1 MRSAVASASLPVTAD
16 AAPHFTSTT
25 SPHSRRHR
33 GASLSD
39 SDPPANTFKLAPFHS
54 CRRSSHQKVTQM
66 CAASN
71 ARIRSFFQ
79 FDPLEFVDEV
89 VIATSEYINGGLASL
104 TAILD
109 LQDSPPSAKAELLRQ
124 LNKRLQKSLNL
135 NSDLLEM
142 FVMRNIFWVDIDVD
156 LAFELSSAALPQSP
170 ALATDS
176 DDSDRLDEEL
186 ESLRASI
193 AREAER
199 RANLIRSIRGN
210 EEKAR
215 AASLVAERAPAI
227 ESLLKDIEALPVGD
241 VSRALTLLQS
251 FRERLS
257 PPPHG
262 FVFD

>member
-1 MRSAVASASLPVTAD
+1 
-16 AAPHFTSTT
+16 
-25 SPHSRRHR
+25 
-33 GASLSD
+33 
-39 SDPPANTFKLAPFHS
+39 
-54 CRRSSHQKVTQM
+54 M

-89 VIATSEYINGGLASL
+89 VIATSEYINGGLESL

-109 LQDSPPSAKAELLRQ
+109 LQDSPPAAKAELLRQ

-156 LAFELSSAALPQSP
+156 LAFELSSTVPQSP
-170 ALATDS
+170 AVALDG
-176 DDSDRLDEEL
+176 DDGDRLDEEL

-193 AREAER
+193 ASEAER
-199 RANLIRSIRGN
+199 RARLIQSIRGN

-251 FRERLS
+251 FRERLC